1 MSRKRTPEF
10 REEAARV
17 ALSSNQPRKV
27 VAADFGVSVGSLNR
41 WVSQYREREGS
52 SPNDDAQKE
61 LARLRREV
69 RELREERAREADGT
83 AHSKKGG
90 SLLCEPKAVKF
101 QFVHLQRENHSIAGL
116 CRAMSVSESGFFA
129 WRNRPTSK
137 RQREDMVLLAHIKSI
152 HYANYQSY
160 GRGRMKDELQEE
172 GICVGEHRVARIMK
186 QNNLRIVRSQKFK
199 RTTDSDHKHN
209 ISPNLLDGD
218 FAATAPDQKWAG
230 DITYLW
236 TGEGWLYLA
245 VVIDLY
251 SRRVIGWSASRR
263 MKKDLVMDALN
274 KAIALRKPPAGVI
287 FHSDRGSQYCS
298 NKFRKL
304 LAKYKF
310 EQSMSGKGN
319 CYDNAAVETFFKTL
333 KAEMVWKIAF
343 QTRDHAKKELFKYIN
358 GFYNA
363 KRRHSYLNGLSPIKF
378 EKRAV

>member
-10 REEAARV
+10 REEAVRV

-27 VAADFGVSVGSLNR
+27 VAADFGVSLNSLNR
-41 WVSQYREREGS
+41 WIAQHREKETTEPS
-52 SPNDDAQKE
+52 DDVHKE

-69 RELREERAREADGT
+69 RELREERDILKKAGT
-83 AHSKKGG
+83 
-90 SLLCEPKAVKF
+90 LLCEPKIVKF
-101 QFVHLQRENHSIAGL
+101 QFVHQQRDSHSIAGL
-116 CRAMSVSESGFFA
+116 CRAMNVSESGYFA
-129 WRNRPTSK
+129 WRNRPVSK

-160 GRGRMKDELQEE
+160 GRGRMTEELQEE

-199 RTTDSDHKHN
+199 RTTNSDHTHN

-218 FAATAPDQKWAG
+218 FTATAPDQKWAG

-263 MKKDLVMDALN
+263 MKKDLVIDALN
-274 KAIALRKPPAGVI
+274 KAIALRKPSKGVI

-298 NKFRKL
+298 HKFRKL

-343 QTRDHAKKELFKYIN
+343 QTRDHAQKELFKYIN

-363 KRRHSYLNGLSPIKF
+363 RRRHSYLNGLSPIKF
-378 EKRAV
+378 ERRAV

>member
-1 MSRKRTPEF
+1 M
-10 REEAARV
+10 
-17 ALSSNQPRKV
+17 
-27 VAADFGVSVGSLNR
+27 
-41 WVSQYREREGS
+41 
-52 SPNDDAQKE
+52 
-61 LARLRREV
+61 
-69 RELREERAREADGT
+69 
-83 AHSKKGG
+83 
-90 SLLCEPKAVKF
+90 KF
-101 QFVHLQRENHSIAGL
+101 QFVHQQRKNHSIAGL
-116 CRAMSVSESGFFA
+116 CRAMSVSQSGYFA
-129 WRNRPTSK
+129 WRHRPVSK

-160 GRGRMKDELQEE
+160 GRGRMSDELKEE

-186 QNNLRIVRSQKFK
+186 QNGLRIVRSQKFK
-199 RTTDSDHKHN
+199 RTTDSDHNHN

-218 FAATAPDQKWAG
+218 FTATAPDQKWAG

-263 MKKDLVMDALN
+263 MKKDLVIDALN
-274 KAIALRKPPAGVI
+274 KAIALRKPPKGVI

-298 NKFRKL
+298 TKIRKL

-310 EQSMSGKGN
+310 KQSMSGKGN

-363 KRRHSYLNGLSPIKF
+363 RRRHSYLNGLSPIKF
-378 EKRAV
+378 KRPAG